1 MPQPIDFH
9 SEVAK
14 TSAAERVQQLLDRA
28 SLAAQQRQ
36 TQAEEQTR
44 IAAETQVRQTPD
56 AEHPELD
63 GNGKRRNP
71 FMARHRHSD
80 GDIAEE
86 NREAAHHHG
95 PLEEGMGRHL
105 DVDV

>member
-1 MPQPIDFH
+1 MPQPIDFQ

-28 SLAAQQRQ
+28 SLAAQQRL
-36 TQAEEQTR
+36 TQAEEQAR
-44 IAAETQVRQTPD
+44 LVAETQVGQTPD
-56 AEHPELD
+56 TENPELD
-63 GNGKRRNP
+63 GNGRRRNP
-71 FMARHRHSD
+71 FIARRRHGH

-95 PLEEGMGRHL
+95 PLEEGTGRHL